1 MSGKYAKTIKN
12 KNSAILALLIAG
24 LICFM
29 AVAILSVLLVVKS
42 GKYESVLEASYQKNL
57 YELIDNMESVEVN
70 MSKVV
75 ATASS
80 KKQKELLDEI
90 YIACISA
97 SSNIN
102 AMPIKSESIAK
113 VNKHINT
120 LGGYVV
126 SLIDKVEDGNSLSSA
141 ELENISG
148 LHDES
153 RQTIYDL
160 NNFISSLSRGYA
172 ILDNVD
178 FKNSE
183 NSSFDAGFINLENPS
198 SKVPTL
204 IYDGP
209 FSDSV
214 LNKEVKGLLGEE
226 VSKDFAMEKI
236 YKLNSYYENYSVS
249 YLGEGEGKIKKYNFN
264 LQ

>member
-1 MSGKYAKTIKN
+1 MSGKYAKAIKN
-12 KNSAILALLIAG
+12 KNAAILALLIAG

-29 AVAILSVLLVVKS
+29 AVAVLSVLLVVKS
-42 GKYESVLEASYQKNL
+42 GKYESVLESSYQKNL
-57 YELIDNMESVEVN
+57 YELVDNMESVEVN

-80 KKQKELLDEI
+80 KKQKQLLDEI

-97 SSNIN
+97 NANIN

-113 VNKHINT
+113 VNKHLNT

-126 SLIDKVEDGNSLSSA
+126 SLIDKVESGNSLSSE

-160 NNFISSLSRGYA
+160 NKEC
-172 ILDNVD
+172 ILG
-178 FKNSE
+178 SQ
-183 NSSFDAGFINLENPS
+183 
-198 SKVPTL
+198 
-204 IYDGP
+204 
-209 FSDSV
+209 
-214 LNKEVKGLLGEE
+214 
-226 VSKDFAMEKI
+226 KI
-236 YKLNSYYENYSVS
+236 
-249 YLGEGEGKIKKYNFN
+249 IDYNID
-264 LQ
+264 